1 MIVAGGIATAADV
14 RTALKSGAA
23 GVAAGTRFL
32 LSDESAA
39 HVDYKRRVMEADRTI
54 VTELF
59 GFGWQSAR
67 PDPAVRTVSPA
78 RAMARLLARGGTHL
92 VILIGRAAADP

>member
-1 MIVAGGIATAADV
+1 
-14 RTALKSGAA
+14 
-23 GVAAGTRFL
+23 
-32 LSDESAA
+32 
-39 HVDYKRRVMEADRTI
+39 MEADRTI